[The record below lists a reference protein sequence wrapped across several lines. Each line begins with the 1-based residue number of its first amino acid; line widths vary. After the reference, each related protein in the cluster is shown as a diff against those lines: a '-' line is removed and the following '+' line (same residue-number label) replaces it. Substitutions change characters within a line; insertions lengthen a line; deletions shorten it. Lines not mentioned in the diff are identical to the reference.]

1 MPAGRPISPSR
12 NEVRNAEIGLPAG
25 RTRRN
30 CYIYIMSLNLS
41 LQKVLRTNKEH
52 AAKLEELGIKTVRDL
67 VLYFPRLHV
76 DKSAYTNIAELKT
89 DEVNNVV
96 GTISNLFHKRT
107 KNGKHLTKA
116 LLSDETGSV
125 EVIWF
130 NQPYLKRVLKNGQE
144 IILSGKSKF
153 NLGKMTLQS
162 PSFEEQ
168 KKEQTHIGRLVPV
181 YHETAGL
188 SSKWLREKIQPL
200 IKDWAKQF
208 KEYMPEDILTEY
220 KLMPYAKAI
229 SEVHFPTDEAALDEA
244 KKRLSFDE
252 LFLLQLK
259 ALQKKWYWQ
268 NVAVHEQKPLKR
280 HEILDEFFKKLP
292 FELTKAQERTI
303 EEIFGDLNKTYPMS
317 RLLQGD
323 VGSGKTV
330 VAAAAILNTVKNG
343 FQAAL
348 MAPTEILAKQHY
360 HTVFKMLQPYGLNI
374 QFIAGSTPQSMKEDI
389 VLQLKSGTVDV
400 VIGTHALIQET
411 VEFHKLGL
419 AVIDEQHRFGVKQRD
434 ILKSH
439 GSPHLLSL
447 SATPIPRTLAM
458 TIYGDQD
465 LSIIDEM
472 PKGRQQIIT
481 RIVPEGKRG
490 DGYKWIEDQVKK
502 GRQAFVICPL
512 IEESESK
519 DLEEVKSAIKEYE
532 YLQNDIFPDLKVGL
546 LHGRMKPKEKEEIM
560 TLFSLNKIH
569 VLVSTSVIE
578 VGIDVPNATI
588 MVIEAAERF
597 GLSQLHQ
604 FRGRVGRGEHQ
615 SYCFLFMKKSS
626 QETTK
631 RLRAMV
637 DFSSGFKLA
646 EIDLQLRGPGE
657 IYGVRQSGIP
667 DLKMASLSDSFTIS
681 LARQAAVSIIKK
693 DPELTHYPV
702 LKGKIEELQ
711 EVFVKD

>member
-1 MPAGRPISPSR
+1 
-12 NEVRNAEIGLPAG
+12 
-25 RTRRN
+25 
-30 CYIYIMSLNLS
+30 MSLNLS
-41 LQKVLRTNKEH
+41 LQKVLRTNKDH
-52 AAKLEELGIKTVRDL
+52 FAKLEELGVRTVRDL
-67 VLYFPRLHV
+67 ALYFPRLYV
-76 DKSAYTNIAELKT
+76 DKSAYTNIEDLKT
-89 DEVNNVV
+89 DEVNNVI
-96 GTISNLFHKRT
+96 GTLSNIFHKRT

-130 NQPYLKRVLKNGQE
+130 NQPYLKRVLKSGQE
-144 IILSGKSKF
+144 IILSGKAKF

-168 KKEQTHIGRLVPV
+168 KKVQTHVGRIVPV

-200 IKDWAKQF
+200 IRDWVKQF
-208 KEYMPEDILTEY
+208 REFMPQEILDEY
-220 KLMPYAKAI
+220 KLMPYQKAI
-229 SEVHFPTDEAALDEA
+229 AEVHFPTDEATLEEA

-252 LFLLQLK
+252 LFLLQTK
-259 ALQKKWYWQ
+259 ALQKKWRWQ
-268 NVAVHEQKPLKR
+268 NVDLHEQKPLKKHR
-280 HEILDEFFKKLP
+280 DVHQFLNDLP
-292 FELTKAQERTI
+292 FELTSAQERSL
-303 EEIFGDLNKTYPMS
+303 EEIFRDLEQIFPMS

-343 FQAAL
+343 YQAAL

-360 HTVFKMLQPYGLNI
+360 HTIYKMLKPFGLNT
-374 QFIAGSTPQSMKEDI
+374 QFIAGSTPQSVKDDVI
-389 VLQLKSGTVDV
+389 LQLKNGTVDV

-411 VEFHKLGL
+411 IGFNKLGL

-434 ILKSH
+434 ILKSQ

-465 LSIIDEM
+465 LSLIDEM
-472 PKGRQQIIT
+472 PKGRQPIIT
-481 RIVPEGKRG
+481 RIVPEKKRL
-490 DGYKWIEDQVKK
+490 DGYRWIEDQVTK
-502 GRQAFVICPL
+502 GRQAFIICPL
-512 IEESESK
+512 IDES
-519 DLEEVKSAIKEYE
+519 DVLEVKSAIQEYE
-532 YLQNDIFPDLKVGL
+532 YLQEHIFKKLKVGL
-546 LHGRMKPKEKEEIM
+546 LHGKMKPKEKEEIM
-560 TLFSLNKIH
+560 TLFAQNKINI
-569 VLVSTSVIE
+569 LVSTSVIE

-615 SYCFLFMKKSS
+615 SYCFLFTKKSG
-626 QETTK
+626 EEAGK
-631 RLRAMV
+631 RLQAMV

-646 EIDLQLRGPGE
+646 EIDLQIRGPGE

-667 DLKMASLSDSFTIS
+667 DLKMASLGDSFTIA
-681 LARQAAVSIIKK
+681 LARQAAQDILKN
-693 DPELTHYPV
+693 DPKLTRYPL
-702 LKGKIEELQ
+702 LKAKIEELE